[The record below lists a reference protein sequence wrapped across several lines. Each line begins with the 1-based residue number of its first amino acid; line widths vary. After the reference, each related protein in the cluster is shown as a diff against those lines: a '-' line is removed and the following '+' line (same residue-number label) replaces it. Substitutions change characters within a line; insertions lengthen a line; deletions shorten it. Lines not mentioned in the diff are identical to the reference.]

1 MAAFRQR
8 RRAPLLERL
17 ASDNEAGFAQAKEFD
32 RQALSES
39 VREELLRLLNTRR
52 AQRSRLKQMTVID
65 YGIADWSGLYADR
78 SDDRLKLAREVR
90 LAIAH
95 FEPRLQL
102 SEVDVQ
108 PLNGS
113 RHALRVRI
121 AGQLRSG
128 SSEIWPVAF
137 VMDMADGVVH
147 ERFD

>member
-1 MAAFRQR
+1 VVSLRQR
-8 RRAPLLERL
+8 SRAPLLDRL
-17 ASDNEAGFAQAKEFD
+17 ASQDEAGLAPAVAFD

-39 VREELLRLLNTRR
+39 VRQELLRLLNTRR
-52 AQRSRLKQMTVID
+52 SVRPRLKQLTVID

-102 SEVDVQ
+102 TDVDVQ
-108 PLNGS
+108 PLDGS

-121 AGQLRSG
+121 AGLLRGG
-128 SSEIWPVAF
+128 SETWPVDF